1 LILTNNSEQLDDFIT
16 LQKVNIKRLESNL
29 NYVVTSS
36 ELSDI
41 YNIAIKNHP
50 YSTYGKSLYY
60 WITGEILST
69 DLPPIIA
76 ESEQQ
81 ERRSAEEIDR
91 EVKVEMFPNPF
102 SNSLSLE
109 LQNNSSEMLTII
121 IDDILGR
128 GFFEQKTIESEMDIN
143 TNNWGEGIYMLHLYN
158 GDILLESRKL
168 ILSK

>member
-1 LILTNNSEQLDDFIT
+1 LILTNNSEQLYDFIT
-16 LQKVNIKRLESNL
+16 LQKVNIKRLESSL

-36 ELSDI
+36 ELNDI
-41 YNIAIKNHP
+41 YNIAIKNHS
-50 YSTYGKSLYY
+50 YFTYGKSLHY

-81 ERRSAEEIDR
+81 ERKSAYEIDR
-91 EVKVEMFPNPF
+91 EVKLEIFPNPF

-109 LQNNSSEMLTII
+109 LQNNSGEIITII

-128 GFFEQKTIESEMDIN
+128 GFFEQKTIESKMDIN
-143 TNNWGEGIYMLHLYN
+143 TNTWGEGIYMLRLYD
-158 GDILLESRKL
+158 GDILLESKKL